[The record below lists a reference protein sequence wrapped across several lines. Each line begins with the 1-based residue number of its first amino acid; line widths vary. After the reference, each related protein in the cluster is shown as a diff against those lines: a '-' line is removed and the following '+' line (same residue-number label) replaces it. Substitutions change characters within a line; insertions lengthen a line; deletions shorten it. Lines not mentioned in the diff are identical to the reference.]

1 MRNKAGKIIL
11 LVFFLSIIVTLT
23 LIGKNERVFADGQ
36 AINDAFYSRGL
47 QMCYLDNH
55 MASSYVIGD
64 TQSGIGRDTDK
75 VAGIT
80 SFNTPDDLDCSELLS
95 KLGYNENAI
104 TNQSIIG
111 LGYEPI
117 SGLYTAKF
125 NFLRFNDVADGLS
138 GAINTGKNLVNETSF
153 TVKFKTDESGK
164 VDKAMWQTDGMQKA
178 PDDGRTIYRGT
189 SSKTGDYIQMTVDS
203 PNSEELI
210 IEQDGNGGF
219 SCRVNPV
226 GKTPQELVQAIDQSF
241 RDCMNVYNKSSLD
254 GVQIS
259 DFIVNSSQ
267 SGVTERV
274 LGFYYYPGQ
283 SEPLSSDQ
291 AKSRISTTTDGNT
304 NSFRLKSN
312 PEAFQTAYKTIFN
325 KDFSES
331 DSTVTQEQQAVL
343 YQTYLTDFYKLEI
356 HESCASEKE
365 KAGEGAG
372 LAIGQGNE
380 TDWMAAQQ
388 WHLLKLFSSDG
399 SAKYCYARANDQSLI
414 DKTVHGIKEE
424 GANRLPMMAGER
436 IGLKDISNWM
446 LESSPSSITAGA
458 LEDFKTVSRAGESDE
473 KTDGGQPEVTCQ
485 NSGGAGSLGWIV
497 CSILDWMANATEFMY
512 DNIVEPALRIEPE
525 LFTTTGGQG
534 QNAEAAWRI
543 FRDFANIIFIIL
555 LLIVIFSQLTG
566 YGIDNYG
573 IKKILPKFII
583 VAVLVNLSYLI
594 CLICVDLSN
603 IVGNSIQDV
612 FNGMTGQISANITID
627 PLNGTLPAGATSNVA
642 VDVGARAGIAAVTI
656 AGLAVGAYALYSNP
670 ALLLTL
676 FISVLGVLISVL
688 FVFILLAGRKAAI
701 VLLTVV
707 SPIAFILY
715 MLPNTKK
722 IYDKWFN
729 LWKAMLLVYP
739 ICGLLIGGGN
749 FASQLMLGIGQNT
762 STPAASVF
770 TAMIVGIVPIFF
782 IPTVI
787 KSAYAALGSIGGTL
801 AGFGGRLRGGA
812 TRRLNNSDINRRL
825 QERGQERRTRVRA
838 GVDRHGNEIN
848 LNGFQRFMRGGRRSV
863 ARSRAQYVKDQET
876 LSRENSMMGNG
887 FTAALAGAE
896 SRVQDD
902 AVKNEEA
909 IIMNDSSLRDDNVAL
924 RNGLTTAI
932 LNRDSNKI
940 RAYQNIL
947 SRKGE
952 NGREHVRG
960 AMEDALRRGN
970 VSDAAKRDYASN
982 LINKWGADYKNNNRS
997 TFDYANN
1004 VLDGAA
1010 ATLGANGTKVSSLK
1024 QSTLASMDEA
1034 ELIRTINGAS
1044 GAELA
1049 DLQNLAHDALQNET
1063 VRNNMKE
1070 GTRRELEVLASNSAK
1085 AAAAQQSE
1093 AQAQAA
1099 QQQRDQSMNDLND
1112 QLQQIRTQSQSEI
1125 AQDMGQYE
1133 STFAVAGQPTQKI
1146 RVQMRRDGK
1155 YINADNGQE
1164 IDIGRYR
1171 KI

>member
-1 MRNKAGKIIL
+1 MIKIKNKKITVSLIL
-11 LVFFLSIIVTLT
+11 GIISPPLLGVLVASAATAPSSTIDKIKTEL
-23 LIGKNERVFADGQ
+23 A
-36 AINDAFYSRGL
+36 
-47 QMCYLDNH
+47 H
-55 MASSYVIGD
+55 MASAAF
-64 TQSGIGRDTDK
+64 K
-75 VAGIT
+75 
-80 SFNTPDDLDCSELLS
+80 E
-95 KLGYNENAI
+95 
-104 TNQSIIG
+104 SISIRG
-111 LGYEPI
+111 LMDADPQVPI
-117 SGLYTAKF
+117 SKDDSCKVPIPNTIMKGTKESSPKITCYEFFMGKGSEWNSLMSAPSPKLE
-125 NFLRFNDVADGLS
+125 NNDVQAAADYLTKYGYS
-138 GAINTGKNLVNETSF
+138 RSS
-153 TVKFKTDESGK
+153 TDESGYDESLSPEK
-164 VDKAMWQTDGMQKA
+164 CMAIHVMNADSSDSDRGPHQTD
-178 PDDGRTIYRGT
+178 T
-189 SSKTGDYIQMTVDS
+189 
-203 PNSEELI
+203 
-210 IEQDGNGGF
+210 
-219 SCRVNPV
+219 
-226 GKTPQELVQAIDQSF
+226 
-241 RDCMNVYNKSSLD
+241 YNKICANVNTASGGRIASSFKD
-254 GVQIS
+254 VNG
-259 DFIVNSSQ
+259 NSSDNEYWINMDT
-267 SGVTERV
+267 SGGAFGT
-274 LGFYYYPGQ
+274 
-283 SEPLSSDQ
+283 
-291 AKSRISTTTDGNT
+291 KTT
-304 NSFRLKSN
+304 
-312 PEAFQTAYKTIFN
+312 YKFGLRRN
-325 KDFSES
+325 S
-331 DSTVTQEQQAVL
+331 DSTINQIEVETDDNGIPNITWSEFIGKWQNAINGYTGRSKFTIKEPGSGESGGTSGPSTITYDTTYNKGTSALIVEAVL
-343 YQTYLTDFYKLEI
+343 GYPYSLTISKAEVYNIYNKYLNSDDVELQCSSEYDYAGDTVYKWMKVQVKHGDSVDKNCWAREKHEVLYTGAKAAPGTGEYNFTREDMSLQAIIDQINDFDLENMIDEIDDIDNPTDPT
-356 HESCASEKE
+356 S
-365 KAGEGAG
+365 
-372 LAIGQGNE
+372 
-380 TDWMAAQQ
+380 TD
-388 WHLLKLFSSDG
+388 SD
-399 SAKYCYARANDQSLI
+399 SKVEA
-414 DKTVHGIKEE
+414 
-424 GANRLPMMAGER
+424 
-436 IGLKDISNWM
+436 
-446 LESSPSSITAGA
+446 
-458 LEDFKTVSRAGESDE
+458 
-473 KTDGGQPEVTCQ
+473 TCQ
-485 NSGGAGSLGWIV
+485 NQGGAGSLGWIV
-497 CSILDWMANATEFMY
+497 CSILDWMKSATVKLY
-512 DNIVEPALRIEPE
+512 DEIVKPSLNVQPE
-525 LFTTTGGQG
+525 LFTEGGADSGAQK
-534 QNAEAAWRI
+534 AWSI
-543 FRDFANIIFIIL
+543 FRDFANIIFVIL
-555 LLIVIFSQLTG
+555 TLFVIFSQLTG
-566 YGIDNYG
+566 VGIDNYG
-573 IKKILPKFII
+573 IKKILPKLVIA
-583 VAVLVNLSYLI
+583 AVLINLSYII

-603 IVGNSIQDV
+603 IVGNGVQELLNNINTTATTTVMDATDV
-612 FNGMTGQISANITID
+612 NI
-627 PLNGTLPAGATSNVA
+627 GADVGIVA
-642 VDVGARAGIAAVTI
+642 VGVTAAAIGARAI
-656 AGLAVGAYALYSNP
+656 YSNP

-676 FISVLGVLISVL
+676 FIAVLGVFIAIL
-688 FVFILLAGRKAAI
+688 FIFILLAGRKAAI

-749 FASQLMLGIGQNT
+749 FASKLMLTIGNNSEAIT
-762 STPAASVF
+762 AF
-770 TAMIVGIVPIFF
+770 TAMVVGIVPIFF
-782 IPTVI
+782 VPTVI
-787 KSAYAALGSIGGTL
+787 KSAYAALGSIGGTI
-801 AGFGGRLRGGA
+801 AGFGGRMRGGA

-825 QERGQERRTRVRA
+825 QERGQEHRTRVRA
-838 GVDRHGNEIN
+838 GVDRHGNERN
-848 LNGFQRFMRGGRRSV
+848 LNGFQRFIRGGRRSV

-876 LSRENSMMGNG
+876 RSREDSMMGNG

-952 NGREHVRG
+952 KGREHVRE
-960 AMEDALRRGN
+960 AMEDALRSGD
-970 VSDAAKRDYASN
+970 VSDTAKRDYASN

-1112 QLQQIRTQSQSEI
+1112 QLQQIRAQSQSEI

-1133 STFAVAGQPTQKI
+1133 SAIALAGQPTQKI

-1155 YINADNGQE
+1155 YINADSGQE